1 MYFWIDDVFYELV
14 TKFMFDTKESSSDK
28 SSLIQIHFALLRI
41 RKMQMQSLTS
51 FSHRPYHYRIIRM
64 FPLLWLMILCDCGA
78 EWWWNSSI
86 VHHIYGWPRFG
97 CWRPRGSSRK
107 KIATGHGS
115 CTNRTAQA
123 LSLSFTCYHQLQAA
137 SWRGSLQSRGEC

>member
-1 MYFWIDDVFYELV
+1 MLYFTNLLPNLCLIQKSY
-14 TKFMFDTKESSSDK
+14 SSFDK
-28 SSLIQIHFALLRI
+28 SSLIQIHFAEDLKSANAIPYIFSTLSILL
-41 RKMQMQSLTS
+41 SYY
-51 FSHRPYHYRIIRM
+51 SHL

-97 CWRPRGSSRK
+97 CWGPRGSSRK
-107 KIATGHGS
+107 EIAAGYGS

-123 LSLSFTCYHQLQAA
+123 LSLSFTYHHQLQAA
-137 SWRGSLQSRGEC
+137 SWRGSLQSRSEC